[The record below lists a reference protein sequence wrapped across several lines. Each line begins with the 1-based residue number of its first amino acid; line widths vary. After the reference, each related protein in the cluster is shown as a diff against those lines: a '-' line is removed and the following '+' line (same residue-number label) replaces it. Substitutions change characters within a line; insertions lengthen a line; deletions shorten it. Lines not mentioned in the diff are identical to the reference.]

1 MDFCLFFSCK
11 KKTPFPGNGVLLG
24 PLETGLT
31 KFITLVS
38 WLLGRDLNEEIDPM
52 PDPVYTPGFGEL
64 WAALALGLTP
74 CSRCVLLSSV
84 QERFQSPF
92 ATDSC
97 DLLGLPSLTQHHK
110 CFIIYFN
117 SSFTSLFQ
125 ELQRILLTS

>member
-38 WLLGRDLNEEIDPM
+38 WLLGCDLNEEIDPM

-64 WAALALGLTP
+64 WAALALAHTMLQV
-74 CSRCVLLSSV
+74 C
-84 QERFQSPF
+84 
-92 ATDSC
+92 AA
-97 DLLGLPSLTQHHK
+97 
-110 CFIIYFN
+110 
-117 SSFTSLFQ
+117 LFCTREIPVPICCRQ
-125 ELQRILLTS
+125 L